1 MPVAVTY
8 GKTPG
13 LGGIADAALL
23 RRCIRDEGMRFV
35 LASNDTDLLLDAG
48 LARVEALQQA

>member
-1 MPVAVTY
+1 
-8 GKTPG
+8 
-13 LGGIADAALL
+13 
-23 RRCIRDEGMRFV
+23 MRFV